1 MYEFEQGEGE
11 EMNSSLATDRITKI
25 ETLIVDLPTIRG
37 HQLSMTTMTTQSSVI
52 VKAFTENGIVGL
64 GECATIGGLS
74 YGPES
79 PEGMKLTLDQYIAPL
94 LIGESI
100 SSIKRLMHKISQNIQ
115 GNYFAKNAIETALF
129 DIQGKILNVPI
140 SSLLGGKVTDKLSVL
155 WVLAS
160 GDTKKDIIEAKE
172 MIASHRHKDFK
183 LKIGRRSVRED
194 VAHVIAIKEALGA
207 ESMVT
212 VDVNQ
217 AWTEAEAI
225 LGMQLLQDAGIDLV
239 EQPLPKQEIDAQARL
254 SQRFNIPILA
264 DESVGLS
271 FEGFNIAKI
280 AGARAFALKTAK
292 SGGILEVLELA
303 SVAKS
308 AGIGLYGGTM
318 LEGSIATSAAIQAYS
333 TLPKLE
339 WGTELFSPL
348 LLKDDIVVE
357 PLKYFEYGVEVS
369 DKPGLGLELD
379 EDKVNF
385 YKRK

>member
-1 MYEFEQGEGE
+1 MAL
-11 EMNSSLATDRITKI
+11 LANQALLTDRIAKI

-52 VKAFTENGIVGL
+52 VKIYTEAGILGL
-64 GECATIGGLS
+64 GEAATIGGLS

-79 PEGMKLTLDQYIAPL
+79 PEGMQLTIDQYIAPL
-94 LIGESI
+94 LIGQSI
-100 SSIKRLMHKISQNIQ
+100 GSIKALKVRMAQNIR
-115 GNYFAKNAIETALF
+115 GNYFAKNAVETALF

-140 SSLLGGKVTDKLSVL
+140 STLLGGKVQDHLSVL

-160 GDTKKDIIEAKE
+160 GDTEKDIIEAKE
-172 MIASHRHKDFK
+172 MIASGRHKDFK
-183 LKIGRRSVRED
+183 LKIGRRPVKED
-194 VAHVIAIKEALGA
+194 VAHVIAIKEALGE

-217 AWTEAEAI
+217 AWSEAEAI
-225 LGMQLLQDAGIDLV
+225 VGMQLLQDAGIDLV
-239 EQPLPKQEIDAQARL
+239 EQPLVQHEIAAQARL
-254 SQRFNIPILA
+254 SERFNIPILA
-264 DESVGLS
+264 DESVGLPY
-271 FEGFNIAKI
+271 EGFNIAKI

-292 SGGILEVLELA
+292 SGGVLGVLALAEVA
-303 SVAKS
+303 QA

-333 TLPKLE
+333 TLPRLE

-357 PLKYFEYGVEVS
+357 PLQYRDYGVEVA

-379 EDKVNF
+379 EDKVKF
-385 YKRK
+385 YRRKS

>member
-1 MYEFEQGEGE
+1 MTL
-11 EMNSSLATDRITKI
+11 LANQTLLTDRIAKI

-52 VKAFTENGIVGL
+52 VKIYTEGGVLGL
-64 GECATIGGLS
+64 GEAATIGGLS

-79 PEGMKLTLDQYIAPL
+79 PEGMQLTIDQYIAPL
-94 LIGESI
+94 LIGQSI
-100 SSIKRLMHKISQNIQ
+100 ASIKALKVRMAQNIR
-115 GNYFAKNAIETALF
+115 GNYFAKNAVETALF

-140 SSLLGGKVTDKLSVL
+140 STLLGGKVQDHLSVL

-160 GDTKKDIIEAKE
+160 GDTEKDIIEAKE
-172 MIASHRHKDFK
+172 MIASGRHKDFK
-183 LKIGRRSVRED
+183 LKIGRRPVKED
-194 VAHVIAIKEALGA
+194 VAHVIAIKEALGE

-217 AWTEAEAI
+217 AWSEAEAI
-225 LGMQLLQDAGIDLV
+225 VGMQLLQDAGIDLV
-239 EQPLPKQEIDAQARL
+239 EQPLAQHEIAAQASL
-254 SQRFNIPILA
+254 SERFNIPILA
-264 DESVGLS
+264 DESVGLPY
-271 FEGFNIAKI
+271 EGFNIAKI

-292 SGGILEVLELA
+292 SGGMLGVLALAEVA
-303 SVAKS
+303 QA

-333 TLPKLE
+333 TLPRLE

-357 PLKYFEYGVEVS
+357 PLQYRDYGVEVA

-379 EDKVNF
+379 EDKMKF
-385 YKRK
+385 YRRKS

>member
-1 MYEFEQGEGE
+1 
-11 EMNSSLATDRITKI
+11 MNSSLLNDRIARI

-37 HQLSMTTMTTQSSVI
+37 HQLSMTTMTVQSSVI
-52 VKAFTENGIVGL
+52 VKVFTENGVMGI

-79 PEGMKLTLDQYIAPL
+79 PESMKLTIDQYIAPL
-94 LIGESI
+94 LVGQSMV
-100 SSIKRLMHKISQNIQ
+100 SIKFLSQRISQNIR

-129 DIQGKILNVPI
+129 DIQGKILKVPV
-140 SSLLGGKVTDKLSVL
+140 STLLGGKMTDKLSVL

-160 GDTKKDIIEAKE
+160 GDTEKDIIEAKE
-172 MIASHRHKDFK
+172 MIVKGRHKDFK
-183 LKIGRRSVRED
+183 LKIGRRPVKED
-194 VAHVIAIKEALGA
+194 VAHVIAIKEALG
-207 ESMVT
+207 ESCMVT

-225 LGMQLLQDAGIDLV
+225 IGMQLLQDAGIDLV
-239 EQPLPKQEIDAQARL
+239 EQPLPQHLIEAQARL

-292 SGGILEVLELA
+292 SGGMLGVLELA
-303 SVAKS
+303 SVAKA

-318 LEGSIATSAAIQAYS
+318 LEGSIATSAAIQVYS
-333 TLPKLE
+333 TLPELE

-348 LLKDDIVVE
+348 LLKDDIVVK
-357 PLKYFEYGVEVS
+357 PLNYFDYGVEVS
-369 DKPGLGLELD
+369 NKPGIGLELD
-379 EDKVNF
+379 DDKVNY